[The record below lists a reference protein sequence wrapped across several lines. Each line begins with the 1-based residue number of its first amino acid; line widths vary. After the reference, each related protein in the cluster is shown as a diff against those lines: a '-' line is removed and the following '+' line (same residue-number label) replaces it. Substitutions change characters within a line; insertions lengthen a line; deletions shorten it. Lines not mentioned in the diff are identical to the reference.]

1 MRRASLSALNQH
13 LALTLA
19 LGLLAYLNHLVLQST
34 KWQGLAL
41 RPTGAGRDA
50 LMGAT
55 LLACANR
62 LRFLTLQGRVSES
75 VAEWDGAG
83 VGLFLRAGL
92 AMMTLAWLCTLGKVV
107 DQARSFE
114 ASHEPGGR
122 LSPHAA
128 SALAAAE
135 AVGVLA
141 LVGV

>member
-34 KWQGLAL
+34 KWQGLSL

-50 LMGAT
+50 LLGAT
-55 LLACANR
+55 LLVCANR
-62 LRFLTLQGRVSES
+62 LRFLTLQGRTPEGV
-75 VAEWDGAG
+75 VEWDGAG
-83 VGLFLRAGL
+83 VGLCLRVGL

-107 DQARSFE
+107 DQARSFA

-128 SALAAAE
+128 GALVAAE
-135 AVGVLA
+135 AVAVLA
-141 LVGV
+141 ILGV